1 MRQRALLQPYN
12 GKNAAN
18 GTAAQ
23 PASIVLAISIA
34 LATARSVAATNL
46 PADILPP
53 SEDHASMED
62 IKKNDQS
69 KDRREQSNDN
79 TDQPRQ
85 SPHIPKGLFTAEY
98 VYIRK
103 SSGITKNR
111 LVQSPQQNK
120 GQRGNQDAALYRHR
134 INFKNKFIL
143 CSTTLS

>member
-62 IKKNDQS
+62 IKKTIKAKIAKNNPTPT
-69 KDRREQSNDN
+69 RV
-79 TDQPRQ
+79 QPRQ